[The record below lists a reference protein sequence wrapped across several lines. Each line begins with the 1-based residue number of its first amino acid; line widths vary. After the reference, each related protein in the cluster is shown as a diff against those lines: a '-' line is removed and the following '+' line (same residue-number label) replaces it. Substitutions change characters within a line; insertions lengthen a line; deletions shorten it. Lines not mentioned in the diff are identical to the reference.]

1 MMMMIDNNDVFFII
15 YVVEVLREQR
25 NTPCSVQILEVRC
38 KCSQQKRMKGV
49 EEWKIR
55 KATHEIDPV
64 ELINTQRGD
73 MVEYNYIS
81 TKTER
86 TFYSVEVKCGRVSL
100 AKTRKGVT
108 ANKRY
113 YIPVHDVNCKYLV
126 PSKKRHR

>member
-1 MMMMIDNNDVFFII
+1 MSEFNSLTASELGDLIG
-15 YVVEVLREQR
+15 
-25 NTPCSVQILEVRC
+25 
-38 KCSQQKRMKGV
+38 KG
-49 EEWKIR
+49 
-55 KATHEIDPV
+55 EIDPV